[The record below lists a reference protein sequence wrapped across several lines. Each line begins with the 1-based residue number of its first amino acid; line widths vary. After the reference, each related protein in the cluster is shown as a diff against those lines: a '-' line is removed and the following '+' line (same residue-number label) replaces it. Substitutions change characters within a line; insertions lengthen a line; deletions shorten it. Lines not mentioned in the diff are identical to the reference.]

1 MTIAEVLVIGLGG
14 FIGAIVRFFISARMN
29 KEEGMPFGTLT
40 ANLTGALLIGF
51 LIGLDLPT
59 LWTVFLVSGILGALT
74 TFSTLMK
81 ELLQLWGSGRRQ
93 EALLYSILTFVLGV
107 VLAYG
112 GYVIGQFCLFAVCL
126 GNLLTGIE

>member
-1 MTIAEVLVIGLGG
+1 MTVAEVVVIGLGG

-29 KEEGMPFGTLT
+29 KEEGVPLGTMT

-59 LWTVFLVSGILGALT
+59 LWTVFLVSGILGSLT

-81 ELLQLWGSGRRQ
+81 ELLQLWGSGRRK
-93 EALLYSILTFVLGV
+93 ESLLYSLLTFVLGV
-107 VLAYG
+107 ILAFA
-112 GYVIGQFCLFAVCL
+112 GYVIGQLC
-126 GNLLTGIE
+126 